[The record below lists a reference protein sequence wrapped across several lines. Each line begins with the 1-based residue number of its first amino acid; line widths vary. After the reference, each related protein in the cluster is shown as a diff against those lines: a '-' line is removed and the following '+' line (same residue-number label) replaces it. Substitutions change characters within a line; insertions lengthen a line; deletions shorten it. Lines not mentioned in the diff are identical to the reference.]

1 MAVTRATDR
10 RGSFESA
17 SKALKYRSRAGT
29 AAVIVDWT
37 LLQGRQTRTFAMS
50 AGGARWRE

>member
-1 MAVTRATDR
+1 MAVMRPTDR